1 MTEFIHE
8 LLLHV
13 VVVVV
18 AGVMFRMLVVFHVGV
33 LVMSG
38 LHIFLWL
45 WFRRLRGPKG
55 SDPDTGQPHVGCQNV
70 EIGAVMYFIMLCCR

>member
-1 MTEFIHE
+1 MTELIHE

-13 VVVVV
+13 VVVLV
-18 AGVMFRMLVVFHVGV
+18 AGVMFRMLVVVHVG
-33 LVMSG
+33 LPMMSG
-38 LHIFLWL
+38 FHFFLRL

-70 EIGAVMYFIMLCCR
+70 EIGAFMYFIMLC